1 MALPKPRPS
10 RRSAVFSKLFLPAL
24 VLAVVSGQWLARAE
38 GPPSILLAAG
48 DIGVCKTR
56 GAQATA
62 KLLDHL
68 AGTIIVPGDLAYPKG
83 SAKDFRDCYDP
94 TWGRHKA
101 RTWPVPGNHEY
112 EAEGAAP
119 YYDYWGKRAGEPG
132 RGYYSFEL
140 GPWHIVALNSNID
153 TAAGSEQERWLR
165 ADLATTKARCILG
178 YWHHPVFSAG
188 KHGDQPNSLPL
199 FRALYD
205 FGASV
210 LLTGHDHDYERFA
223 PMDSDGVP
231 NRRRGLRS
239 FTVGTGGARLYKTH
253 LARKN
258 SEFWDNKSWGILR
271 LALFADRYEWAFLTV
286 DGQILDAGAGACVG
300 PFLGDAQQARKP

>member
-1 MALPKPRPS
+1 MAVDRRRAAWRFSAISSLVALALALAVLS
-10 RRSAVFSKLFLPAL
+10 GGRSAGASDPPA
-24 VLAVVSGQWLARAE
+24 V
-38 GPPSILLAAG
+38 LLAAG
-48 DIGVCKTR
+48 DIGHCKNG
-56 GAQATA
+56 GAEATA

-68 AGTIIVPGDLAYPKG
+68 PGTIVIPGDLAYPAG
-83 SAKDFRDCYDP
+83 TARDIRACYHR

-101 RTWPVPGNHEY
+101 RTQPAPGNHDY

-119 YYDYWGKRAGEPG
+119 YYDYWGEGAGEPG
-132 RGYYSFEL
+132 RGYYSFAL
-140 GPWHIVALNSNID
+140 GAWHIVALNSNID

-188 KHGDQPNSLPL
+188 KHGDQPDTLPL

-210 LLTGHDHDYERFA
+210 LLTGHDHNYERFA
-223 PMDSDGVP
+223 PMTPDGVP
-231 NRRRGLRS
+231 NRGRGLRS

-286 DGQILDAGAGACVG
+286 DGQILDAGAAACVG
-300 PFLGDAQQARKP
+300 PFLRDAQQARKP